1 MFWKE
6 IVFQKLL
13 SKLVFV
19 LLIKCSEFLLEIGL
33 VRIEDIVSK
42 LIVIFDQFVEVT
54 LDSVDIF
61 STVLIKRFLYVI
73 PAVEY
78 LVHDCL
84 SIV

>member
-1 MFWKE
+1 MGALARPL
-6 IVFQKLL
+6 KLL
-13 SKLVFV
+13 VA
-19 LLIKCSEFLLEIGL
+19 LLHGNEKVVCMNCEIHGG
-33 VRIEDIVSK
+33 VYFVSK